1 MKRRA
6 FILKSAM
13 AGLAVSASGYPFSA
27 LANNNDFVKIT
38 LLHTNDTH
46 SRIDPFP
53 SGSKYA
59 GMGGTAKRASI
70 INQIRKEEKNVLLVD
85 AGDIFQGTP
94 YFNVYGGELEFKLM
108 SQMQYDA
115 ATLGNH
121 DFDAGVEGLVK
132 QLPHASFDFVNC
144 NYLFNET
151 PLENKINQF
160 KIFEKEGVRIGIT
173 GVGIELAGLVPDN
186 LFGKIKYEN
195 PIKKLNETALFLK
208 NEKKCDL
215 IICLSHLGY
224 EYSSKKISDKI
235 LAANS
240 ENVHIIIGGHTHTF
254 LDKPMKVNN
263 LKNEPVIINQ
273 VGWAGLQLGRL
284 DVFLDKYPR
293 KIYKKNA
300 PEIFSKKTIVK

>member
-1 MKRRA
+1 
-6 FILKSAM
+6 M
-13 AGLAVSASGYPFSA
+13 AGLAVSASGYPLSA
-27 LANNNDFVKIT
+27 LANNDDFVKIT

-108 SQMQYDA
+108 SQMQYDV

-121 DFDAGVEGLVK
+121 DFDAGIDGLIK
-132 QLPHASFDFVNC
+132 QIPHASFEFVNC
-144 NYLFNET
+144 NYIFRNRILKE
-151 PLENKINQF
+151 KI
-160 KIFEKEGVRIGIT
+160 KKYRIIEKEGVRIGIT
-173 GVGIELAGLVPDN
+173 GVGIELSGLVPDN
-186 LFGKIKYEN
+186 LFGDTEYKN
-195 PIKKLNETALFLK
+195 PIEKLNETASFLK
-208 NEKKCDL
+208 NEEKCDL

-224 EYSSKKISDKI
+224 EYASKKISDKV

-263 LKNEPVIINQ
+263 LKNESVVINQ
-273 VGWAGLQLGRL
+273 VGWGGLQLGRL
-284 DVFLDKYPR
+284 DIYLDKYT
-293 KIYKKNA
+293 KKSYKKNA
-300 PEIFSKKTIVK
+300 PEIFGKKTIVK